1 MQTVI
6 LIEDM
11 ACEHCAAKIDHA
23 LAETSIRYTVDLPRK
38 AVIVNGTQDDVMKAR
53 RIIDEI
59 GFFNLCPDTA
69 GRSLRSRHL

>member
-53 RIIDEI
+53 AVIDEI
-59 GFFNLCPDTA
+59 GFTVK
-69 GRSLRSRHL
+69 